1 MGPLDTIIWENTIW
15 EYALITG
22 ILLFVIILKRR
33 AGKKITRVVFY
44 FFRRMGRVIDEERFL
59 ELVLPP
65 LENFIVALTAFILLD
80 ELNFPSEF
88 KFKILRVGSDVILE
102 RIGIGI
108 LLFLF
113 FQTLLRVIDY
123 LAVIM
128 EKKANQSRDMTD
140 DQLIIFFR
148 EFLKA
153 ILIILCILLMIRFV
167 FNQDIT
173 KLLAGLSIVG
183 AAIALAAK
191 ESIENLI
198 ASFIIFFDKP
208 FMVGDLLKV
217 NQITGTVEK
226 IGLRSTRIRSTDK
239 SYVTIPN
246 KQMVDSIVDN
256 LSMRDKRRVEIVLQ
270 LDLKTDRSK
279 LDQFMQELRVRLA
292 APRIQD
298 ASVLL
303 SDIRIDSYV
312 VTVEYY
318 TEPIAIGEFNEVK
331 QAVNLS
337 VMDLIETNGISVAGK
352 NRPLSL

>member
-1 MGPLDTIIWENTIW
+1 MGPLDTIIWENAIW

-65 LENFIVALTAFILLD
+65 LENFIVALTAFILLG

-128 EKKANQSRDMTD
+128 EKKANQSSDMTD

>member
-1 MGPLDTIIWENTIW
+1 MGPLDTIIWENAIW

>member
-1 MGPLDTIIWENTIW
+1 MGPLDTIIWENAIW

-65 LENFIVALTAFILLD
+65 LENFIVALTAFILLG

>member
-1 MGPLDTIIWENTIW
+1 MGPLDTIIWENAIW

-88 KFKILRVGSDVILE
+88 KFKILRIGSDVILE

>member
-1 MGPLDTIIWENTIW
+1 MGPLDTIIWENAIW

-128 EKKANQSRDMTD
+128 EKKANQSSDMTD

>member
-1 MGPLDTIIWENTIW
+1 MGPLDTIIWENAIW

-33 AGKKITRVVFY
+33 AGKKITRMVFY

-102 RIGIGI
+102 RIGICI

>member
-1 MGPLDTIIWENTIW
+1 MGPLDTIIWENAIW

-102 RIGIGI
+102 RIGICI